1 MEQIQDGSDRD
12 RLVKRSETDRDFLE
26 CHLTVGAH
34 RGRDAIVGKVK
45 ERY

>member
-1 MEQIQDGSDRD
+1 MEQIQDGSDGD
-12 RLVKRSETDRDFLE
+12 QLVKISVTDRVFLD
-26 CHLTVGAH
+26 CHLTVGGH